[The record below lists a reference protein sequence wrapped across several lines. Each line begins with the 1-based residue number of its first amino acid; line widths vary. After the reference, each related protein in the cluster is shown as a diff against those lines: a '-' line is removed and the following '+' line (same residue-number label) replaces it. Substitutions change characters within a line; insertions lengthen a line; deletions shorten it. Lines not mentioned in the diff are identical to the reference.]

1 MLRNYLKVALRNLS
15 RNKVY
20 SIINIA
26 GLAVGM
32 ACCILI
38 LLWVQDELSYDRF
51 HQRADDLYRL
61 TETWHHQGETKCE
74 ALTSSLLASALKEEC
89 PEINLATRFSPG
101 GEQLIK
107 CEDKRLQ
114 NDVVAQAD
122 NDFFQMFS
130 FPMVKGNPRT
140 ALADPFSV
148 VISEKMSLKYFG
160 NENPLGRQM
169 NIDRRDFTV
178 TGVMKN
184 LPQNSHLQFDCLVP
198 FESRR
203 EWLKKITDKWLVSAY
218 ATYVLVDGETSRH
231 QMEQKISSVLSKHI
245 SDSTVTLGL
254 QPIGDIHLYSA
265 GMELSGSEPGDIK
278 YVYMFSALAV
288 LILLIACINFMNLST
303 ARSGSRAREIGIRK
317 VVGADRKQIGKQ
329 FFGESILLSFV
340 ALAASLASL
349 ELLLPAVNS
358 WLGKPL
364 GLDLAERPELILA
377 LVGLALL
384 TGVLAGSYPALL
396 LSSFKP
402 SRVLKAATI
411 PSSRGATLR
420 RTLVVIQFAASVF
433 LIIGAL
439 VISGQLGFMTKGDLG
454 FDQEHLLCVRMR
466 GGFGD
471 QYQNIKGRLLQNP
484 TVISVSAGWP
494 PKSSHW
500 ASNEVSWEGKDSKKE
515 VVMCRYNVDFGY
527 VNTLGLQVVR
537 GRDFSDDFV
546 TDQNEAFL
554 VNEEA
559 VRQMGLE
566 DPVGKQFSYE
576 GRGGKI
582 VGVVRD
588 FHQGALRD
596 PIYPLVLQ
604 IDSEKLYYLLVRL
617 KPGAVPE
624 ILSFLEN
631 RWQQTASDFP
641 FEYHFLDQTI
651 EGFYRSEQRMGTIFR
666 WSTFLAVL
674 VSCMGLFG
682 LAAFAAEKR
691 TKEIGIRKVL
701 GASAASIVKL
711 LSKEIIL
718 LVLLANLIAAPVAY
732 WAMTRWLENFAYRI
746 ELRMSLFFISALVAL
761 ATAVVTVSYQAIR
774 AAMANPV
781 ETLRCE

>member
-1 MLRNYLKVALRNLS
+1 MLRNYFKVALRNLS

-26 GLAVGM
+26 GLAIGM

-38 LLWVQDELSYDRF
+38 LLWVQDELSYDGF
-51 HQRADDLYRL
+51 YQRADDLYRI
-61 TETWHHQGETKCE
+61 TETWHHEGETKCE
-74 ALTSSLLASALKEEC
+74 ALTSSLLAPALKEEC

-107 CEDKRLQ
+107 CEDKRFQ

-122 NDFFQMFS
+122 NDFLQMFS
-130 FPMVKGNPRT
+130 FPFIKGNPKT
-140 ALADPFSV
+140 ALIGPFSV
-148 VISEKMSLKYFG
+148 VLSEKMSHKYFG
-160 NENPLGRQM
+160 NENPLGRLL

-178 TGVMKN
+178 TGVMEN
-184 LPQNSHLQFDCLVP
+184 IPDNSHFQFDCLVP

-203 EWLKKITDKWLVSAY
+203 EWLKEVTDKWLVSAY
-218 ATYVLVDGETSRH
+218 ATYVLVDGEVSRD
-231 QMEQKISSVLSKHI
+231 QMEQKMFSVLTKHV
-245 SDSTVTLGL
+245 SDNTVTLGL
-254 QPIGDIHLYSA
+254 QPIKDIHLYSA

-278 YVYMFSALAV
+278 YVYMFSAIAV

-303 ARSGSRAREIGIRK
+303 ARSGSRAKEIGVRK
-317 VVGADRKQIGKQ
+317 VVGADKNQIRNQ
-329 FFGESILLSFV
+329 FFGESILLSLV
-340 ALAASLASL
+340 SLAAALALL
-349 ELLLPAVNS
+349 ELLLPAVS
-358 WLGKPL
+358 TWLGKSL
-364 GLDLAERPELILA
+364 SLDVAGRPELIFG

-402 SRVLKAATI
+402 IRVLKTAAS
-411 PSSRGATLR
+411 PGSRGTISRKA
-420 RTLVVIQFAASVF
+420 LVVIQFTASVF
-433 LIIGAL
+433 LIISAL

-454 FDQEHLLCVRMR
+454 FDQEHLLYVRMR
-466 GGFGD
+466 GGFLED
-471 QYQNIKGRLLQNP
+471 YQNIKAQLLQNP
-484 TVISVSAGWP
+484 DVISVSAGWP
-494 PKSSHW
+494 PKSTHW
-500 ASNEVSWEGKDSKKE
+500 ASNEVDWEGKDAKKE
-515 VVMCRYNVDFGY
+515 VVMCRYNVDFDY
-527 VNTLGLQVVR
+527 VSTLGMEVVE
-537 GRDFSDDFV
+537 GRDFSQEFA
-546 TDQNEAFL
+546 TDQKEAFL

-559 VRQMGLE
+559 VRQMGLD
-566 DPVGKQFSYE
+566 DPIERQFSYE

-588 FHQGALRD
+588 FHQGSLRD

-604 IDSEKLYYLLVRL
+604 IDSEKLYYLLVKL

-624 ILSFLEN
+624 ILSFLES

-651 EGFYRSEQRMGTIFR
+651 EGFYRAEQRMGTIFR
-666 WSTFLAVL
+666 WSTFLAIL
-674 VSCMGLFG
+674 ISCLGLFG

-701 GASAASIVKL
+701 GASAANIVKL

-718 LVLLANLIAAPVAY
+718 LVLLANLIAAPIAY

-746 ELRMSLFFISALVAL
+746 ELSVSLFFISALVAL
-761 ATAVVTVSYQAIR
+761 VTAIVTVSYQAIK
-774 AAMANPV
+774 AALTNPV
-781 ETLRCE
+781 ETLRYE

>member
-1 MLRNYLKVALRNLS
+1 MLRNYFKVALRNLS

-26 GLAVGM
+26 GLAIGM
-32 ACCILI
+32 VCCVLI

-51 HQRADDLYRL
+51 HQRADNLYRV
-61 TETWHHQGETKCE
+61 TETWHYQGETKCE
-74 ALTSSLLASALKEEC
+74 ALTSSLLAPALKEEC

-107 CEDKRLQ
+107 CDDKRFQ
-114 NDVVAQAD
+114 NDVVAQGD

-130 FPMVKGNPRT
+130 FPLVKGNQKT
-140 ALADPFSV
+140 ALIDPFSV
-148 VISEKMSLKYFG
+148 VISEKMSRKYFG
-160 NENPLGRQM
+160 NENPLGRLL

-178 TGVMKN
+178 TGVMEN
-184 LPQNSHLQFDCLVP
+184 IPDDSHLQFDCLVP

-203 EWLKKITDKWLVSAY
+203 EWLKKVTDKWLVSAY
-218 ATYVLVDGETSRH
+218 ATYVLVDGEVSRN
-231 QMEQKISSVLSKHI
+231 QMEQKISSVLAKHI
-245 SDSTVTLGL
+245 SDTTGTLGL
-254 QPIGDIHLYSA
+254 QPIKDIHLYSA
-265 GMELSGSEPGDIK
+265 GMELSGGEPGDIR
-278 YVYMFSALAV
+278 YVYMFSAMAV

-303 ARSGSRAREIGIRK
+303 ARSGSRAKEIGVRK
-317 VVGADRKQIGKQ
+317 VVGADKKQIRKQ

-340 ALAASLASL
+340 ALAVSLALL
-349 ELLLPAVNS
+349 EVLLPAVSS

-364 GLDLAERPELILA
+364 GLDLAGRPELVLA

-402 SRVLKAATI
+402 IRVLKAAGS
-411 PSSRGATLR
+411 PGSRGATLR
-420 RTLVVIQFAASVF
+420 KTLVVIQFAASVF
-433 LIIGAL
+433 LIISAL

-454 FDQEHLLCVRMR
+454 FDQDHLLFVRMR
-466 GGFGD
+466 GGFLED
-471 QYQNIKGRLLQNP
+471 YQSIKGTLLQNP
-484 TVISVSAGWP
+484 DVISVSAGWP
-494 PKSSHW
+494 PKSTHW
-500 ASNEVSWEGKDSKKE
+500 ASQEVDWEGKDAKKE

-527 VNTLGLQVVR
+527 VNTLGMEVVK
-537 GRDFSDDFV
+537 GRDFSQEFA
-546 TDQNEAFL
+546 TDQKEAFL

-566 DPVGKQFSYE
+566 DPIGKQFSYE

-588 FHQGALRD
+588 FHQGSLRD

-624 ILSFLEN
+624 IRSLLES

-651 EGFYRSEQRMGTIFR
+651 EGFYRAEQRMGTIFR

-674 VSCMGLFG
+674 ISCMGLFG

-732 WAMTRWLENFAYRI
+732 YAMTRWLENFAYRT
-746 ELRMSLFFISALVAL
+746 SLGWWIFAAGGLLTLLITLITVGFQAVKAAL
-761 ATAVVTVSYQAIR
+761 T
-774 AAMANPV
+774 NPV
-781 ETLRCE
+781 ETLRYE

>member
-1 MLRNYLKVALRNLS
+1 MLRNYFKVAVRNLS

-26 GLAVGM
+26 GLAIGM
-32 ACCILI
+32 TCCVLI

-51 HQRADDLYRL
+51 HQRADNLYRI

-74 ALTSSLLASALKEEC
+74 ALTSPLLAPALKEEC

-101 GEQLIK
+101 GEQLVK
-107 CEDKRLQ
+107 CEDKRFQ

-130 FPMVKGNPRT
+130 FPFVMGDPKT
-140 ALADPFSV
+140 ALIDPFSV
-148 VISEKMSLKYFG
+148 VVSEKMSQKYFG
-160 NENPLGRQM
+160 NENPLGRLL

-178 TGVMKN
+178 TGVMEN
-184 LPQNSHLQFDCLVP
+184 IPDNSHLQFDCLVP

-203 EWLKKITDKWLVSAY
+203 EWLKKVTDKWLVSAY
-218 ATYVLVDGETSRH
+218 ATYVLVDGEVSRN
-231 QMEQKISSVLSKHI
+231 QMEQKISSVLVKHI
-245 SDSTVTLGL
+245 SENTVTLGL
-254 QPIGDIHLYSA
+254 QPIKDIHLYSA

-278 YVYMFSALAV
+278 YVYMFSAMAV

-303 ARSGSRAREIGIRK
+303 ARSGSRAKEIGVRK
-317 VVGADRKQIGKQ
+317 VIGADKKQIRKQ

-340 ALAASLASL
+340 ALAISLALL
-349 ELLLPAVNS
+349 EVLLPAVS
-358 WLGKPL
+358 FWLGKPL
-364 GLDLAERPELILA
+364 SLDLAGRPELVFA

-402 SRVLKAATI
+402 IRVLKAAGS
-411 PSSRGATLR
+411 PGSRGATLR
-420 RTLVVIQFAASVF
+420 KTLVVVQFAASVF
-433 LIIGAL
+433 LIISAL

-454 FDQEHLLCVRMR
+454 FDQEHLLYVRMR
-466 GGFGD
+466 GGFLED
-471 QYQNIKGRLLQNP
+471 YQSIKGQLLQNP
-484 TVISVSAGWP
+484 DVISVSAGWP
-494 PKSSHW
+494 PKSTHW
-500 ASNEVSWEGKDSKKE
+500 ASQEVDWEGKDTKKE

-527 VNTLGLQVVR
+527 VNTLGMEVVK
-537 GRDFSDDFV
+537 GRDFSQEFA
-546 TDQNEAFL
+546 TDQKEVFL

-566 DPVGKQFSYE
+566 EPIGKQFSYE
-576 GRGGKI
+576 GRAGKI
-582 VGVVRD
+582 VGVLRD
-588 FHQGALRD
+588 FHQGSLRD

-624 ILSFLEN
+624 ILSLLES

-651 EGFYRSEQRMGTIFR
+651 EGFYRAEQRMGTIFR
-666 WSTFLAVL
+666 WSTFLAIL
-674 VSCMGLFG
+674 ISCMGLFG

-718 LVLLANLIAAPVAY
+718 LVLIANLIAAPIAY

-746 ELRMSLFFISALVAL
+746 DVSASLFFISALVAL
-761 ATAVVTVSYQAIR
+761 ATAVVTVSYQAIK
-774 AAMANPV
+774 AALTNPV
-781 ETLRCE
+781 ETLRYE